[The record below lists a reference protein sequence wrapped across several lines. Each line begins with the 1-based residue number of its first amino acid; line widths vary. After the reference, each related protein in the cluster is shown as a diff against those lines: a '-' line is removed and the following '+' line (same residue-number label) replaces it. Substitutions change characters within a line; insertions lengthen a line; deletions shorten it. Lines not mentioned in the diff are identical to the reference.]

1 MFMKGKD
8 TTMKLRF
15 LSIIPILLI
24 SGCVAQIGAEPN
36 GEKYTNVSYEFVR
49 NDNYYKV
56 EYSDYNDEK
65 SHKEWKVSPSNV
77 YYVFYSSYVYDEEN
91 HIIYNE
97 FYVKGINYSLFVYK
111 KQWFIGVLLSIIFVL
126 IIDAGTSFFIG

>member
-1 MFMKGKD
+1 
-8 TTMKLRF
+8 MKLRF

-24 SGCVAQIGAEPN
+24 SGCTAQVGVEYN
-36 GEKYTNVSYEFVR
+36 QEKYTNVSYEFIR

-56 EYSDYNDEK
+56 EYSDYSDEK
-65 SHKEWKVSPSNV
+65 SHKEWKVSPSDV

-97 FYVKGINYSLFVYK
+97 FYVKGTNYSLFVYK
-111 KQWFIGVLLSIIFVL
+111 KQ
-126 IIDAGTSFFIG
+126 